1 MASSGF
7 SSSLT
12 KSMSCVDTSNEK
24 VNGEASGRGP
34 CMRGVLAQ
42 PCRGH
47 PNVLLFASY
56 ADGNECALVFIAGL
70 TDGMMSCAWMPHLA
84 QAIDRVG
91 FATIQVN
98 LSSSFGSCG
107 MSSLQQDAR
116 ELEVVVRYLRK
127 EMRMK
132 KVVLA
137 GHSTGAQDIVSYLRH
152 VNAAPTPETKIDGA
166 ILISGI
172 SDREAFSLVNGV
184 MGKHLV
190 EEALRLVE
198 KGEPDGV
205 LPERLMGCHFTAK
218 RLLSLTQRLG
228 DDDMFSTDLTEE
240 ELSRILAPLDVP
252 CLFIYGEHDEYVPD
266 MQRLRQFS
274 ELLIKVVQKRAPQ
287 ADVVFLPG
295 NHSFAADGDSTAMIS
310 RACKF
315 LEGFAA

>member
-1 MASSGF
+1 MESKGSTASLKAMPSIDAANGN
-7 SSSLT
+7 T
-12 KSMSCVDTSNEK
+12 
-24 VNGEASGRGP
+24 NGEISGRGP

-56 ADGNECALVFIAGL
+56 ADGNECALLFVSGL
-70 TDGMMSCAWMPHLA
+70 TEGMMSHGWLPSLA
-84 QAIDRVG
+84 QAVDRLG

-107 MSSLQQDAR
+107 MSTLQQDAR

-132 KVVLA
+132 KVVMA

-152 VNAAPTPETKIDGA
+152 VNASQDPQSKIDGA
-166 ILISGI
+166 ILLSAI
-172 SDREAFSLVNGV
+172 SDREAFSLLSGATT
-184 MGKHLV
+184 KHLV
-190 EEALRLVE
+190 EEAMRLVE

-205 LPERLMGCHFTAK
+205 LPERVMGCHFTAK

-240 ELSRILAPLDVP
+240 ELSQILAPLDVP
-252 CLFIYGEHDEYVPD
+252 CLFIYGEQDEYVPD
-266 MQRLRQFS
+266 MKKLEQFTETMLS
-274 ELLIKVVQKRAPQ
+274 VVKKRAPR
-287 ADVVFLPG
+287 AEIVFLPG
-295 NHSFAADGDSTAMIS
+295 NHGFAAECDSTAMIAT
-310 RACKF
+310 ACTF
-315 LEGFAA
+315 LESFAA

>member
-1 MASSGF
+1 
-7 SSSLT
+7 
-12 KSMSCVDTSNEK
+12 
-24 VNGEASGRGP
+24 
-34 CMRGVLAQ
+34 MRGVLAQ

-70 TDGMMSCAWMPHLA
+70 TDGMMSCPWIPQLA

-152 VNAAPTPETKIDGA
+152 VNASPSPETKIDGA
-166 ILISGI
+166 VLISGI
-172 SDREAFSLVNGV
+172 SDREAFSLMNGV
-184 MGKHLV
+184 VGKHLV

-205 LPERLMGCHFTAK
+205 LAERVMGCHFTAK

-228 DDDMFSTDLTEE
+228 DDDMFSTDLTDE
-240 ELSRILAPLDVP
+240 ELTHILAPLDVP
-252 CLFIYGEHDEYVPD
+252 CLFIYGEQDEYVPD
-266 MQRLRQFS
+266 MQRLRKFAD
-274 ELLIKVVQKRAPQ
+274 LMITVVKKRAPQ
-287 ADVVFLPG
+287 AGVVFLPG
-295 NHSFAADGDSTAMIS
+295 NHAFAADSDSNAMIS
-310 RACKF
+310 AVCKF